1 MQESFRQAA
10 ASAKE
15 KTTPISPDSAYAE
28 MLKDPGIILVET
40 RDPANV
46 PPSDRAENVIFITM
60 ETFEEQAALDPSERS
75 LNERFSDPNQRII
88 TT

>member
-15 KTTPISPDSAYAE
+15 KTTPISPDSAYTE
-28 MLKDPGIILVET
+28 MLKDPRIILVET
-40 RDPANV
+40 RNPDNV
-46 PPSDRAENVIFITM
+46 PTTERAENVIFVTM
-60 ETFEEQAALDPSERS
+60 ETLQEQAALDPSQRT
-75 LNERFSDPNQRII
+75 LDVRFSDPNQRII

>member
-15 KTTPISPDSAYAE
+15 KTTPISPDSAYTE
-28 MLKDPGIILVET
+28 MLKDPRIILVET
-40 RDPANV
+40 RNPDNV
-46 PPSDRAENVIFITM
+46 PTTERAENVIFVTM
-60 ETFEEQAALDPSERS
+60 ETLQEQAALDPSQRT
-75 LNERFSDPNQRII
+75 LDERFSDPNQRII

>member
-15 KTTPISPDSAYAE
+15 KTTPISPDSAYTE
-28 MLKDPGIILVET
+28 MLKDPRIILVET
-40 RDPANV
+40 RNPDNV
-46 PPSDRAENVIFITM
+46 PTTESAENVIFVTM
-60 ETFEEQAALDPSERS
+60 ETLQEQAALDPSQRT
-75 LNERFSDPNQRII
+75 LDERFSDPNQRII